1 METIRY
7 ITREEMNTNLYQ
19 LFHRS
24 FLVRVTYID
33 LMDTEEVKLF
43 GTRTSGDEQDDI
55 CNANEKVV
63 VSLTIPNLLKLFR
76 SKIPFYLFNKSEEH
90 HMYSLIATHLKEWR
104 EYAQSSLNLK
114 AIPMEDLN
122 DLSEM
127 AKLIYQNRDREKD
140 TLDEDIKS
148 IRNSF
153 TSGQIGNMLS
163 IEDILVKEPEKP
175 KEQKAPHLQEVSV
188 LDEIFS
194 SRNRF

>member
-43 GTRTSGDEQDDI
+43 GTRTSGDEHDDI

-127 AKLIYQNRDREKD
+127 AKLIYQNRDR
-140 TLDEDIKS
+140 DIKS

-163 IEDILVKEPEKP
+163 IEDILVKEDKKP
-175 KEQKAPHLQEVSV
+175 KEQKAPHLEEVSV

-194 SRNRF
+194 RRSGYWYFWID